1 MCHETEE
8 TVISS
13 ILQNEEWIVQNSW
26 SILWKYFGWSF
37 NCTLKLSGLYLIV
50 KSIEKLPIMSLL
62 IIYFYEFKFVL
73 DLGSHWSVRTGR
85 ICQVDPILQGM
96 IITMPCTTIQ
106 GKISLYRF
114 FKVSPIFPCCS
125 SRMGKSLDC
134 DKWMWMTSDP
144 PPDIF

>member
-8 TVISS
+8 TVTSS

-50 KSIEKLPIMSLL
+50 KSVEKLPIMSLL
-62 IIYFYEFKFVL
+62 IIYFCEFKFVL

-85 ICQVDPILQGM
+85 ICQVDPTLPCHVPPSRERYLCTGFSKFLQFFDVILVEWARAWTVINGCEWLL
-96 IITMPCTTIQ
+96 I
-106 GKISLYRF
+106 LLL
-114 FKVSPIFPCCS
+114 IFS
-125 SRMGKSLDC
+125 K
-134 DKWMWMTSDP
+134 
-144 PPDIF
+144 